1 MLQAAIWDF
10 DGTLYDTYSGIMQA
24 LQQLV
29 DEYGLKV
36 ERQSLYRL
44 IKEDSVKTAIQQ
56 FGQTLDIAPEKLSKH
71 YHEIEH
77 ATQQAPQPFVGALET
92 CQAIIAAGGQNFL
105 MTHRDRGSER
115 FLAAGGFL
123 PLFGE
128 CVTSEQNFKRKPDPE
143 AINYLVTKHQ
153 LDPATTVMIGDRPLD
168 VVAGQNAGVK
178 GCFFDVDQFH
188 SAPTA
193 DIIINQ
199 LPEIIPYFQ
208 AQK

>member
-24 LQQLV
+24 LQALAA
-29 DEYGLKV
+29 EYELPV

-56 FGQTLDIAPEKLSKH
+56 FGQTLNISPTLLSAR
-71 YHEIEH
+71 YHEIERQ
-77 ATQQAPQPFVGALET
+77 TQQDPQPYVGALAT
-92 CQAIIAAGGQNFL
+92 CQAIIDQGGQNYL

-115 FLAAGGFL
+115 FLAEGGFL

-143 AINYLVTKHQ
+143 AINYLVKQHQ

-168 VVAGQNAGVK
+168 VVAGQNAGIK

-188 SAPTA
+188 SAPMA
-193 DIIINQ
+193 DIIIRT

-208 AQK
+208 VND

>member
-10 DGTLYDTYSGIMQA
+10 DGTLYDTYAGIMQA
-24 LQQLV
+24 LLQLA
-29 DEYGLKV
+29 DEYRLKV
-36 ERQSLYRL
+36 DRHDLYRL
-44 IKEDSVKTAIQQ
+44 IKEDSVKTAIQN
-56 FGQTLDIAPEKLSKH
+56 FGQTLAIAPEKLSKR
-71 YHEIEH
+71 YHEIEF
-77 ATQQAPQPFVGALET
+77 ATQRDPQPYAGALAT
-92 CQAIIAAGGQNFL
+92 CQAIIDQGGQNFL

-123 PLFGE
+123 PLFTD
-128 CVTSEQNFKRKPDPE
+128 CVTSEQHFKRKPDPE
-143 AINYLVTKHQ
+143 AINYLVKQHQ

-193 DIIINQ
+193 DIIIDQ
-199 LPEIIPYFQ
+199 LPEIVPYFQ
-208 AQK
+208 ARN

>member
-29 DEYGLKV
+29 TEYGLKV
-36 ERQSLYRL
+36 DRQSLYRL
-44 IKEDSVKTAIQQ
+44 IKEDSVKTAIAQ
-56 FGQTLDIAPEKLSKH
+56 FGQTLAIEPAVLSKR
-71 YHEIEH
+71 YHEIERQ
-77 ATQQAPQPFVGALET
+77 TQQDPQPFTAALTT
-92 CQAIIAAGGQNFL
+92 CQAIIANGGQNFL

-115 FLAAGGFL
+115 FLAAGGFT
-123 PLFGE
+123 PLFSE
-128 CVTSEQNFKRKPDPE
+128 YVTSEQNFKRKPDPE

-153 LDPATTVMIGDRPLD
+153 LNPATTVMIGDRPLD
-168 VVAGQNAGVK
+168 VVAGQNAGIK

-193 DIIINQ
+193 DIVITT

-208 AQK
+208 ARD